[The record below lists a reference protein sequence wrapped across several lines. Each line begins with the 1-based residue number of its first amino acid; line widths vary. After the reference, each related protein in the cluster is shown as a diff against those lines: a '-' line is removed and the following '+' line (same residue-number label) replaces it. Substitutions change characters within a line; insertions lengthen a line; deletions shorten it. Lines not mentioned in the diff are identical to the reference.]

1 MINIVYCDMNN
12 LLPLSKSNFIRGMQ
26 CQKSLWLHLN
36 QPDERNEISDS
47 QQHTFDIGH
56 DVGSLAQQLFPGGVD
71 ASRGEPRKVSQAVNY
86 TQELIR
92 NGCEVIYEAAFTTK
106 SQITPKSPEGDLLCY
121 IDILVKENDGW
132 AAYEVKASTSVK
144 EYHLMDTAF
153 QHYVIAGSGLPLKRT
168 SLIHL
173 NNQYV
178 RKGEL
183 DIHEL
188 FVIENLTGE
197 ILPMQQEITENIF
210 SLQEMLHAGLLPE
223 IPIGKQCQK
232 PFDCDFLDY
241 CAQHQSEKEDVP
253 DFGEAERDQ
262 EALDCFLEDLRY
274 PLYFLDFETIQFA
287 IPRYDE
293 SRPHQQIPFQYSLHV
308 LENGEMVKSQNGKII
323 HHAFLGTPPNDPRHE
338 FIESLLSQL
347 GSAGS
352 IIVWSQGF
360 EKTRLKEIARD
371 FPEYASII
379 EPLLDRIVDL
389 MVPFR
394 KKHLYLPEMKGSY
407 SLKAVLPVLVPD
419 LSYSDLEIQEGG
431 LASIAYERLYFKENP
446 SAIQKTRQELLTYC
460 QLDTWAMVKLLE
472 VLMRNKEEINL

>member
-1 MINIVYCDMNN
+1 MLINIVYCDMNKPFN
-12 LLPLSKSNFIRGMQ
+12 LSKSSFMRGVQ
-26 CQKSLWLHLN
+26 CMKSLYLYKYHYDL
-36 QPDERNEISDS
+36 QDEITES
-47 QQHTFDIGH
+47 QQAIFDQGRE
-56 DVGSLAQQLFPGGVD
+56 VGTLAQQLFPGGVD
-71 ASRGEPRKVSQAVNY
+71 ASRGEPWKVSQAISY
-86 TQELIR
+86 TQKLIR
-92 NGCEVIYEAAFTTK
+92 DGCDVIFEAAFTN
-106 SQITPKSPEGDLLCY
+106 KSPKGDLLCY
-121 IDILVKENDGW
+121 IDILVREEVGW

-144 EYHLMDTAF
+144 GYHLTDTAF
-153 QHYVIAGSGLPLKRT
+153 QHYVITGSGLPLKRT

-178 RKGEL
+178 RNGNL
-183 DIHEL
+183 DIQEL
-188 FVIENLTGE
+188 FTIEDLTDE
-197 ILPMQQEITENIF
+197 ILLMQQDIPDT
-210 SLQEMLHAGLLPE
+210 SLSLLEMLAAGVAPE
-223 IPIGKQCQK
+223 IAMGNQCHK

-241 CAQHQSEKEDVP
+241 CTQHSLVNEDDP
-253 DFGEAERDQ
+253 DYGEAKRDQ

-323 HHAFLGTPPNDPRHE
+323 HHAFLGTPPNDPRPE

-352 IIVWSQGF
+352 IIVWNQTF
-360 EKTRLKEIARD
+360 EKTRLKEIAQD
-371 FPEYASII
+371 FPEYASRI

-407 SLKAVLPVLVPD
+407 ALKVVLPTLVPD
-419 LSYSDLEIQEGG
+419 LSYSGLEIQEGG
-431 LASIAYERLYFKENP
+431 AASLAYEGLYFDHDHQSIK
-446 SAIQKTRQELLTYC
+446 KTREELLEYC
-460 QLDTWAMVKLLE
+460 KLDTLAMVKLLE
-472 VLMRNKEEINL
+472 VLMRNEE